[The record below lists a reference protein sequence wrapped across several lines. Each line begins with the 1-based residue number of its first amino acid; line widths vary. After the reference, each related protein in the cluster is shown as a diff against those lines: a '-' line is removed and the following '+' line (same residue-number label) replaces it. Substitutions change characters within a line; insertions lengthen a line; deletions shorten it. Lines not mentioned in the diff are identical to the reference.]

1 MKKRIYLLSFLCLVF
16 CAFGLIG
23 CGGKS
28 DAKITGAKDIALKA
42 EATSYDFS
50 EGVTGTIKGEPA
62 EVTVDSSKVLFGTPG
77 EYDVVY
83 KLKDK
88 SVTVKARIYGTPTI
102 TAPNAIQKYSDAVQW
117 TVGVTAKDTFGKELK
132 VTAVPPE
139 LDVEGMPIYGETY
152 TVTCA
157 ATDAA
162 GNTVT
167 ANRTVTVSNEGRPT
181 FPSAEIVL
189 TNVDVP
195 TEIPGTYITALNSD
209 GEEVEAFT
217 QGADGKLYFSGDY
230 FFAHRDSA
238 GKTLEFT
245 LVTTAGYNSFSVR
258 VKEGDAFGVLTFGDI
273 TNFIFPAGELIRFPG
288 AKSAPGNAYRYEYLY
303 EVIDASGHT
312 VVSDMFAPEEGNY
325 TFRISARIS
334 SEDAWQKV
342 TEQPFYVREET
353 EAFDLAISP
362 QNLNFFSPNVAAG
375 ASLEFVEE
383 VTIGAESAAKTS
395 SAYRFAMGTKNETTL
410 DRVLQVDQEQLAK
423 LIKRGLTSI
432 SFDVGTTGYENGCT
446 FLNVEFFG
454 QYQTPNGG
462 ATYAWGSIGGGLV
475 PNNGWQTYTF
485 DLSKGFTSPSQP
497 TVYTQDA
504 SGNVIFTF
512 QQYGLCFTAYS
523 VYPTAYITGSQNV
536 YIRNIRFG
544 RQSEVGNVVNTY
556 KNGEKTITLGENGKA
571 TVEGLPYN
579 YEYYGDG
586 TVLFYNGNNSLHD
599 FSMKYTPAGNGSVYA
614 NLNWAGTIYR
624 GEFQFE
630 DGDIVVPAEG
640 KVTFELPDFAS
651 AFRQMPGFSYA
662 LKKYGGS
669 AVLATQ
675 PGEKELTETGAYE
688 WTASFTE
695 DGKTRTYVYQFYVCA
710 ENDLLSKTRMDAGGK
725 IRFTGMEDGEPVFR
739 AQSSAGG
746 VILYIDGDYIQGLL
760 DDPEIS
766 SLALSMTIRNMGSQ
780 AFMMWDGGTTSLEP
794 GFRIVLPGGAAWHT
808 LTFDPC
814 LLKTNG
820 IDRGED
826 KDLYIWFNGGN
837 KLEFKGLNLTVVET
851 IE

>member
-16 CAFGLIG
+16 CAFGIVG

-28 DAKITGAKDIALKA
+28 DAKIAGAKDIALKT

-50 EGVTGTIKGEPA
+50 EGVTGTVKGEPA
-62 EVTVDSSKVLFGTPG
+62 EVTVDSSKVLFGMPG
-77 EYDVVY
+77 EYDVIY

-102 TAPNAIQKYSDAVQW
+102 TAPNAILKYSDAVQW
-117 TVGVTAKDTFGKELK
+117 TVGVTAKDTFGRELK
-132 VTAVPPE
+132 VTATPPA
-139 LDVEGMPIYGETY
+139 LKVEGMPVYGETY
-152 TVTCA
+152 TVTYT

-162 GNTVT
+162 GNTAT

-181 FPSAEIVL
+181 FPTAEVML
-189 TNVDVP
+189 TDVDVP
-195 TEIPGTYITALNSD
+195 IEIPGSYITALD
-209 GEEVEAFT
+209 AEGKEANAFA
-217 QGADGKLYFSGDY
+217 QGADGKLYCSGEY
-230 FFAHRDSA
+230 FLAHR
-238 GKTLEFT
+238 GMQKFT
-245 LVTTAGYNSFSVR
+245 LVTTAGYNDFSVR
-258 VKEGDAFGVLTFGDI
+258 VKEGDALGVLTYGDI
-273 TNFIFPAGELIRFPG
+273 THFIFPAGELIQFPG
-288 AKSAPGNAYRYEYLY
+288 AKSAPGNVYRYDYLY
-303 EVIDASGHT
+303 EVIDKSGHA
-312 VVSDMFAPEEGNY
+312 VAAEMFAPEEGNY
-325 TFRISARIS
+325 TYRISARIS
-334 SEDAWQKV
+334 SEDEWQKV
-342 TEQPFYVREET
+342 TEQSFYVREES
-353 EAFDLAISP
+353 AMFDLAVSP
-362 QNLNFFSPNVAAG
+362 QNLSFFSPNVAAG

-383 VTIGAESAAKTS
+383 VTIGAEGSQKTS
-395 SAYRFAMGTKNETTL
+395 AAYRFATGTKNETTL
-410 DRVLQVDQEQLAK
+410 DRVLQVSQEQLGK

-432 SFDVGTTGYENGCT
+432 SFDIGTTGYENGCT

-462 ATYAWGSIGGGLV
+462 ATYSWGSIGGGLV

-504 SGNVIFTF
+504 SGNVIFSF

-523 VYPTAYITGSQNV
+523 VYPTAYITGAQNV

-544 RQSEVGNVVNTY
+544 RQSEVGNVINTY
-556 KNGEKTITLGENGKA
+556 KNGEKTIVLGENGKA

-586 TVLFYNGNNSLHD
+586 TVLFYNGNNVMHD
-599 FSMKYTPAGNGSVYA
+599 FSMQYTPAGEGSVYSS
-614 NLNWAGTIYR
+614 LNWSGKSYR

-630 DGDIVVPAEG
+630 EGDIILPAEG
-640 KVTFELPDFAS
+640 KLVFDLPDFAS
-651 AFRQMPGFSYA
+651 VFRGMPGFSYT
-662 LKKYGGS
+662 LKKYGES

-675 PGEKELTETGAYE
+675 PGKMEFTDTGAYE

-695 DGKTRTYVYQFYVCA
+695 DGQTKTYVYDFYVCA
-710 ENDLLSKTRMDAGGK
+710 EDDLLAKTRMDAGGK
-725 IRFTGMEDGEPVFR
+725 ILFAGMEEGEPVFR

-746 VILYIDGDYIQGLL
+746 VILYIDGDYVQKLL

-766 SLALSMTIRNMGSQ
+766 SLSLSLTTRNMGSQ

-794 GFRIVLPGGAAWHT
+794 GFRIVLPGGAAWQT
-808 LTFDPC
+808 VTFDPC

-820 IDRGED
+820 IERGED

-837 KLEFKGLNLTVVET
+837 KLEFKGFSLTVREPAV
-851 IE
+851 